1 MKHLLTILMVF
12 TAVLAFGANAQANEI
27 SNLEMD
33 IHINEDGSVSVTE
46 TRKADMTEGTEN
58 YMTFNEADM
67 GEVEVTDFS
76 VEGYTEQTDWNPDA
90 ELEEKAG
97 KYGVIETDDGTE
109 LVWGIGEYGE
119 QTYIVN
125 YTLENVVRNL
135 EDGQSLYW
143 NFDTFSGLP
152 TENFSMNVTSEVPLG
167 EDMRFWGFG
176 FEGDINRS
184 GDEITWSAEETLAE
198 SNDAVLLMHFAEG
211 TYNTSV
217 TDEGTLESEAE
228 AAKDGSIYDD
238 GSMSGWAIGS
248 IIGGIA
254 AIGLALT
261 FIVKQFTSRMSK
273 AGHIDSAVAI
283 KRRNKGR
290 TAAMP
295 PEIDDYAAIAFV
307 LKHLHMGGF
316 EEIFQSYL
324 MKWTDEGDITIEID
338 SKPGENLDKSTTEI
352 FIHDYQ
358 TMTEDG
364 SYTFKEFSDQLKDME
379 LEEAGYEP
387 LLWRMLLEAADD
399 DGHINEERLTK
410 WSKKNA
416 KAVSKVADKIEKYS
430 AARLQEDGY
439 LKYDTEKI
447 LGIKVPL
454 MIPTEKGEKL
464 LDHLVQYKNYLKE
477 DYSRIHE
484 GDDYRHHMI
493 WSVLVGE
500 GEAVKKHL
508 SKLTPNDRSEGYP
521 AYMHYYYGPHLA
533 SQTWSKGLGQGG
545 FSSSAASGTGGATGA
560 GGGAG
565 AGGGG
570 GGGAR

>member
-1 MKHLLTILMVF
+1 MKHLFTILMAL
-12 TAVLAFGANAQANEI
+12 TAVLAFGQSAEANEI
-27 SNLEMD
+27 NNLELD

-46 TRKADMTEGTEN
+46 TRKAEMTEGTEN
-58 YMTFNEADM
+58 YMTFNEEDM

-76 VEGYTEQTDWNPDA
+76 VEGYTEETDWDQDA

-97 KYGVIETDDGTE
+97 KYGVIETDDGIE

-119 QTYIVN
+119 QTYVVN

-143 NFDTFSGLP
+143 NFDTFSDLP
-152 TENFSMNVTSEVPLG
+152 TEDFTMNVTSEVPLG

-184 GDEITWSAEETLAE
+184 GDGITWNAEETLTDA
-198 SNDAVLLMHFAEG
+198 NDAVLLMHFAEG

-217 TDEGTLESEAE
+217 TDDGTLASEAE

-238 GSMSGWAIGS
+238 GSLSGWAIGS
-248 IIGGIA
+248 IVGGIFA
-254 AIGLALT
+254 VGLALIL
-261 FIVKQFTSRMSK
+261 IVKRFTSRMSK
-273 AGHIDSAVAI
+273 AGHIDSAAAI
-283 KRRNKGR
+283 NRRNKDHE
-290 TAAMP
+290 AAMP
-295 PEIDDYAAIAFV
+295 PEIDDYAAIAMI

-316 EEIFQSYL
+316 EEIFQAYL
-324 MKWTDEGDITIEID
+324 MKWTNEGNITIEID
-338 SKPGENLDKSTTEI
+338 SDPDKKLDKGTTEI
-352 FIHDYQ
+352 FIRDYH
-358 TMTEDG
+358 TMDEPD

-379 LEEAGYEP
+379 LGEDGYEP
-387 LLWRMLLEAADD
+387 LLWRMLIEAADD
-399 DGHINEERLTK
+399 GGRINEERLTK

-430 AARLQEDGY
+430 AYRLQENGC

-447 LGIKVPL
+447 FGITVPL
-454 MIPTEKGEKL
+454 MIPTEKL
-464 LDHLVQYKNYLKE
+464 LDHLTQYKNYLKE
-477 DYSRIHE
+477 DYGRIHKNA
-484 GDDYRHHMI
+484 DYRQHMI

-500 GEAVKKHL
+500 DHAVKKYL
-508 SKLTPNDRSEGYP
+508 SKLTPEDRSDAYP
-521 AYMHYYYGPHLA
+521 AYMHYYYGPHMV
-533 SQTWSKGLGQGG
+533 SQSWSKGLGQGG
-545 FSSSAASGTGGATGA
+545 FSSSAASGSGGATGA